1 MTIEK
6 NALPEQ
12 SNPATGAGDD
22 AAKQVFDAGAPELS
36 VVVPVKN
43 EVENI
48 EPLVTEIVAALRGK
62 VPFEIIYVDDGSTDE
77 TTTIVRDLRQRIEE
91 LHLICHEKSCGQ
103 SIAVLTGVKNARGKL
118 IVTLDGDGQNDP
130 ADIPQ
135 MLERYRA
142 EGADAQVLIAGWRA
156 NRHDTAMKRIQS
168 RIANKVRGGLLKDQT
183 PDTGCGIKLF
193 RREDFLAF
201 PRFNHMH
208 RFLPALMLRDGGRV
222 FSVAV
227 NHRPRLRGQS
237 NYSMMNRLWVGIV
250 DIMGV
255 MWLQARAKTPVV
267 KSKE

>member
-1 MTIEK
+1 M
-6 NALPEQ
+6 
-12 SNPATGAGDD
+12 
-22 AAKQVFDAGAPELS
+22 LS

-43 EVENI
+43 EAENI
-48 EPLVTEIVAALRGK
+48 EPLVTEIVSALRGT
-62 VPFEIIYVDDGSTDE
+62 VAFEIIYVDDGSTDE
-77 TTTIVRDLRQRIEE
+77 TTSIVRQLRQSVEE

-103 SIAVLTGVKNARGKL
+103 SIAVLTGVKNARGDL

-135 MLERYRA
+135 LLERYRA
-142 EGADAQVLIAGWRA
+142 EGDNARVLIAGWRA

-168 RIANKVRGGLLKDQT
+168 RIANKVRGGLLKDET

-193 RREDFLAF
+193 RRDDFLAF

-208 RFLPALMLRDGGRV
+208 RFLPALMLRDGGKV
-222 FSVAV
+222 YSVAV
-227 NHRPRLRGQS
+227 NHRPRLRGTS

-255 MWLQARAKTPVV
+255 MWLQARAKAPVV

>member
-12 SNPATGAGDD
+12 SNPVNGVGDD

>member
-12 SNPATGAGDD
+12 SNPATGAVDD

-77 TTTIVRDLRQRIEE
+77 TTTIVRDLRQRVEE

-130 ADIPQ
+130 ADIAQ

-142 EGADAQVLIAGWRA
+142 EGVDAQVLIAGWRA

>member
-1 MTIEK
+1 MTFEK
-6 NALPEQ
+6 SSLPE
-12 SNPATGAGDD
+12 NPAPSQ
-22 AAKQVFDAGAPELS
+22 AAASADVGVPVLS

-43 EVENI
+43 EAENI
-48 EPLVTEIVAALRGK
+48 APLVTEIVSALRDK
-62 VPFEIIYVDDGSTDE
+62 VAFEIIYVDDGSTDQ
-77 TTTIVRDLRQRIEE
+77 TPTIVRGLRQSVPE

-103 SIAVLTGVKNARGKL
+103 SIAVLTGVKNARGGL

-142 EGADAQVLIAGWRA
+142 EGDNVRVLIAGWRA

-168 RIANKVRGGLLKDQT
+168 RIANKVRGGLLKDET

-193 RREDFLAF
+193 RRDDFLAF

-208 RFLPALMLRDGGRV
+208 RFLPALMLRDSGKV
-222 FSVAV
+222 YSVAV
-227 NHRPRLRGQS
+227 NHRPRLRGTS

>member
-6 NALPEQ
+6 NTLPEQ
-12 SNPATGAGDD
+12 PATAPLTAEDTAHD
-22 AAKQVFDAGAPELS
+22 MQENAAPELS

-43 EVENI
+43 EVENV

-77 TTTIVRDLRQRIEE
+77 TTTIIRDLRPRTHE

-103 SIAVLTGVKNARGKL
+103 SIAVLTGVKHARGKL

-135 MLERYRA
+135 LLERYKA

-193 RREDFLAF
+193 RRDDFLAF

-227 NHRPRLRGQS
+227 NHRPRLRGTS

>member
-1 MTIEK
+1 MTFEK
-6 NALPEQ
+6 NALPED
-12 SNPATGAGDD
+12 PALSQ
-22 AAKQVFDAGAPELS
+22 AAVANQAETMDGSVPELS

-43 EVENI
+43 EAENI
-48 EPLVTEIVAALRGK
+48 EPLVNEIVAALRGN
-62 VPFEIIYVDDGSTDE
+62 VVFEIIYVDDGSTDE
-77 TTTIVRDLRQRIEE
+77 TTTIVRKLRASVPE

-103 SIAVLTGVKNARGKL
+103 SIAVLTGVKNAQGNL

-142 EGADAQVLIAGWRA
+142 EGVNARALIAGWRA
-156 NRHDTAMKRIQS
+156 NRHDTAMKRVQS
-168 RIANKVRGGLLKDQT
+168 RIANKVRGGLLKDET

-193 RREDFLAF
+193 RRDDFLAF

-208 RFLPALMLRDGGRV
+208 RFLPALMLRDGGKV
-222 FSVAV
+222 YSVAV
-227 NHRPRLRGQS
+227 NHRPRLRGTS